1 MENAAVAHRETSKG
15 ALSFASE
22 CETSAGVLLAVRVR
36 ISRIDHPKQGDV
48 IVIEFDAD
56 EAAGVSMPFNI
67 RFAGGYLAY
76 GKLHLKREAGTE
88 SAVAVLRAEVT
99 QGAED
104 AAGKTSHVELARFAV
119 NRPQPSPEPEP
130 GSGPEPE
137 PKPPRPTP
145 EPIRPHALDSALFP
159 YLYIRQWPLI
169 SAAQKQLRFLT
180 YVVPQNVPAQ
190 SFYAQFSACSNR
202 IEMDSLAL
210 GFIHGVTPYENQF
223 VTQADLCTGTYAQLS
238 RLKETVLT
246 SDYDPYTVST
256 WISANMASGGSL
268 PPAYGA
274 DVERLWESYFA
285 LVVAPWS
292 EPGLLP
298 HLCGSLVMSH
308 LLDYVY
314 APPPGTPP
322 LTSAAL
328 HALMQASITLPE
340 GFFAPP
346 PINDPPVQAS
356 PSAKDLPQSVGGWIE
371 PCSIGDLQM
380 VRQRLLR
387 YVPGEIAAIEN
398 LMRGERKDISRRR
411 TRRQLD
417 VSLAQTLDEQVS
429 DDSAVDTRD
438 DLHAETIRTIAEKT
452 TNKTYTNLTTSY
464 GPPTLAIVNGGP
476 VTTTVQQGP
485 NSDDETR
492 FAREVLNKT
501 VNRISRSVGNLRGS
515 SVMHETAE
523 TITSTIDNSAG
534 AGSRIYV
541 LRWVNKVYEARVV
554 NYGRRLMVE
563 FVLSA
568 PAAAYFREVTP
579 GERVAFGPPRSL
591 EEQGIDSFKRITP
604 ENYARLAAEYRSTA
618 ISPPPEA
625 RRDVS
630 ALLGE
635 GESTLVA
642 VPPGYQPQI
651 ATARALAAPGVTWP
665 LVMVGIKTLES
676 PYTPVVIPFGSGHS
690 LVIAVG
696 TAQTV
701 ASPQAEKPVVPVP
714 VPVPVPDPAPALTPI
729 PTPTPAP
736 TPAPAPAPVRVNVIV
751 KCVPTTSAMDEW
763 RIKTY
768 NALLEARQALCAR
781 GDGLDLP
788 AARERSALAARRVER
803 RALRRGC
810 LDVLQ
815 RRCAELTGDLDPS
828 APTFAGGTLAG
839 PGRVQFIDDLFEW
852 DEMNIQ
858 FYRQEDGAHYPL
870 AVDDDGEALSPLAAF
885 QAADL
890 ARVLV
895 PARPRKALS
904 VLYLL
909 SSGQL
914 WQAGDDSVPVE
925 AHDVATVNAL
935 KSSETAHDGAQC
947 VGQPWEILV
956 PTAMQVIDGVSLEG
970 IL

>member
-1 MENAAVAHRETSKG
+1 MGNAAAAHWETPEG

-22 CETSAGVLLAVRVR
+22 YESSAGVLFAVRVR

-48 IVIEFDAD
+48 IVIAFDAD
-56 EAAGVSMPFNI
+56 EAAGAWMPFNI

-76 GKLHLKREAGTE
+76 GKLHLKREAGAE
-88 SAVAVLRAEVT
+88 GEVAVLRVEVT
-99 QGAED
+99 QGAEN
-104 AAGKTSHVELARFAV
+104 AEGKTSHGELARFAV
-119 NRPQPSPEPEP
+119 HRPQPSPGPEP
-130 GSGPEPE
+130 GPGPR
-137 PKPPRPTP
+137 PKPPKPTP

-159 YLYIRQWPLI
+159 YVYIRQWPLI

-180 YVVPQNVPAQ
+180 YVVPPNLPAQ
-190 SFYAQFSACSNR
+190 SFYAQLSACSNR
-202 IEMDSLAL
+202 IDMDNLAQS
-210 GFIHGVTPYENQF
+210 FIHGVTPYENQL

-238 RLKETVLT
+238 RLKETVLA
-246 SDYDPYTVST
+246 SDYDPCTVST

-268 PPAYGA
+268 PPAYGT
-274 DVERLWESYFA
+274 DVERLWDSYFA
-285 LVVAPWS
+285 LVVAPWN
-292 EPGLLP
+292 EPGLLA
-298 HLCGSLVMSH
+298 HLCASLVMSH

-314 APPPGTPP
+314 APPPGMPP
-322 LTSAAL
+322 LTSSAL
-328 HALMQASITLPE
+328 YALMQASITLPE

-346 PINDPPVQAS
+346 PINNPSVQAS
-356 PSAKDLPQSVGGWIE
+356 PSTKDLSPSVGGWIE

-387 YVPGEIAAIEN
+387 HVPGEIAAIEN

-417 VSLAQTLDEQVS
+417 VSLSQTLDAQVLDES
-429 DDSAVDTRD
+429 SVDSRD

-501 VNRISRSVGNLRGS
+501 VNRINRSVGNLRSS

-534 AGSRIYV
+534 ASSRIYV

-563 FVLSA
+563 FVLTA

-579 GERVAFGPPRSL
+579 VERVAFGPPRTL

-604 ENYARLAAEYRSTA
+604 ENYALLAAEYRSTA

-625 RRDVS
+625 RRDIS

-635 GESTLVA
+635 GESTLLA

-676 PYTPVVIPFGSGHS
+676 PYMPVVIPFGAGNS

-701 ASPQAEKPVVPVP
+701 ASPQAEKPVVSVP
-714 VPVPVPDPAPALTPI
+714 APEPVPDPAPA
-729 PTPTPAP
+729 PTPTPTP
-736 TPAPAPAPVRVNVIV
+736 TPVRVNVIV
-751 KCVPTTSAMDEW
+751 KCVPTKSAMDEW

-768 NALLEARQALCAR
+768 NALLDARQALCAR

-788 AARERSALAARRVER
+788 ATRERSALAARQVER

-828 APTFAGGTLAG
+828 VPTFAGGTLAG
-839 PGRVQFIDDLFEW
+839 PGRVQFIDDMFEW

-858 FYRQEDGAHYPL
+858 FYRHEDGAHYPL
-870 AVDDDGEALSPLAAF
+870 AVDDDGAALSPLAAF

-895 PARPRKALS
+895 PARPRTALA

-914 WQAGDDSVPVE
+914 WQAGDDNVPVE

-935 KSSETAHDGAQC
+935 KSDEALRDGAQC
-947 VGQPWEILV
+947 IGQPWEILV

>member
-1 MENAAVAHRETSKG
+1 MENAAVAHWETPDG

-22 CETSAGVLLAVRVR
+22 CESSAGVLFAVRVR
-36 ISRIDHPKQGDV
+36 ISRIDHPKQADV
-48 IVIEFDAD
+48 VVIAFDAD
-56 EAAGVSMPFNI
+56 EATGVSKPFNI

-76 GKLHLKREAGTE
+76 GKLHLKRETGAEGD
-88 SAVAVLRAEVT
+88 VAALRVEVT

-104 AAGKTSHVELARFAV
+104 AERKTSHGELARFSV
-119 NRPQPSPEPEP
+119 HNPQPSPGPEP
-130 GSGPEPE
+130 GPEPGPGPEPA
-137 PKPPRPTP
+137 PKPPKPTP
-145 EPIRPHALDSALFP
+145 EPIRPHAVDSALFP
-159 YLYIRQWPLI
+159 YVYIRQWPCI

-180 YVVPQNVPAQ
+180 YVVPQDLPTQ
-190 SFYAQFSACSNR
+190 SFYAQLSACSNR
-202 IEMDSLAL
+202 IDMDKLASS
-210 GFIHGVTPYENQF
+210 FIHGITPYENQF
-223 VTQADLCTGTYAQLS
+223 VTQADLCTGTYATLS
-238 RLKETVLT
+238 HLKETVLA
-246 SDYDPYTVST
+246 SDYDPYAVST

-274 DVERLWESYFA
+274 DVERLWDSYFA
-285 LVVAPWS
+285 LVVAPWN

-298 HLCGSLVMSH
+298 HLCALLVMSH

-328 HALMQASITLPE
+328 HALMQASITLPK

-346 PINDPPVQAS
+346 PISEPSVQVS
-356 PSAKDLPQSVGGWIE
+356 PSAKDLSPSAGGWIE

-387 YVPGEIAAIEN
+387 HVPGEIAAIEN

-411 TRRQLD
+411 TRRELD
-417 VSLAQTLDEQVS
+417 VSLSQTLDAQVL

-438 DLHAETIRTIAEKT
+438 DLHAETIRTIADKT

-515 SVMHETAE
+515 SVMQEMAE

-534 AGSRIYV
+534 ASSRIYV

-563 FVLSA
+563 FVLTA

-604 ENYARLAAEYRSTA
+604 ENYALLAAEYRSTA

-625 RRDVS
+625 RRDIS

-676 PYTPVVIPFGSGHS
+676 PYTPVVIPFGSGNS

-701 ASPQAEKPVVPVP
+701 ASPQAEKPVVPVA
-714 VPVPVPDPAPALTPI
+714 VPVPVSDPAPA
-729 PTPTPAP
+729 PT
-736 TPAPAPAPVRVNVIV
+736 PVRVNVIV

-768 NALLEARQALCAR
+768 NALLDARQALCAR
-781 GDGLDLP
+781 GAGLDLQ
-788 AARERSALAARRVER
+788 ATRERSALAARRVER

-815 RRCAELTGDLDPS
+815 RRCAALTGDLDPS
-828 APTFAGGTLAG
+828 VPTFAGGTLAG
-839 PGRVQFIDDLFEW
+839 PGRVQFIDDMFEW

-870 AVDDDGEALSPLAAF
+870 AVDDDDAALSPLAAF
-885 QAADL
+885 QTADL

-895 PARPRKALS
+895 PARQRKALA

-909 SSGQL
+909 SCGQL

-925 AHDVATVNAL
+925 VNDVATVNAL
-935 KSSETAHDGAQC
+935 KSDEAVHKGAQC

-956 PTAMQVIDGVSLEG
+956 PTAMQLIDGVSLEG

>member
-1 MENAAVAHRETSKG
+1 MDNAALAHWETPEG

-22 CETSAGVLLAVRVR
+22 GESSAGVLVAVRVR
-36 ISRIDHPKQGDV
+36 ISRTDHPKQADV
-48 IVIEFDAD
+48 VVITFDAD
-56 EAAGVSMPFNI
+56 AAAGVSMPFNI

-76 GKLHLKREAGTE
+76 GTLHLKREAG
-88 SAVAVLRAEVT
+88 AKGDVAVLQVDVT

-104 AAGKTSHVELARFAV
+104 AQSQTCHGELARFAV
-119 NRPQPSPEPEP
+119 NGPQPSPAPEP
-130 GSGPEPE
+130 GPTPGPTPG
-137 PKPPRPTP
+137 PKPPQPTP
-145 EPIRPHALDSALFP
+145 EPIKPPVADSALFP
-159 YLYIRQWPLI
+159 YLYIRQWPFI

-180 YVVPQNVPAQ
+180 YVAPQNPPAQ
-190 SFYAQFSACSNR
+190 SFYAAFSACANR
-202 IEMDSLAL
+202 IAMDNLAL
-210 GFIHGVTPYENQF
+210 SFMHGVTPYENQF
-223 VTQADLCTGTYAQLS
+223 VTQADLCTGTYAQLA
-238 RLKETVLT
+238 RLKETVLA

-256 WISANMASGGSL
+256 WISTNLAPGGSL

-274 DVERLWESYFA
+274 DIERLWDSYFA
-285 LVVAPWS
+285 SVVAPWS
-292 EPGLLP
+292 DPGLLP
-298 HLCGSLVMSH
+298 HLCASLVMSH

-346 PINDPPVQAS
+346 PISDPAVPAA
-356 PSAKDLPQSVGGWIE
+356 PAAKDLAPGVGGWIE
-371 PCSIGDLQM
+371 PCSIGDLHM

-387 YVPGEIAAIEN
+387 HVPGDIASIEN

-411 TRRQLD
+411 TRRQLE
-417 VSLAQTLDEQVS
+417 VSLAQTLDAQAL
-429 DDSAVDTRD
+429 DDSAVDSRD

-501 VNRISRSVGNLRGS
+501 VNRISRSVGTLRSS

-523 TITSTIDNSAG
+523 TITSNIDNSAG
-534 AGSRIYV
+534 ASSHIYV

-563 FVLSA
+563 FVLTA

-579 GERVAFGPPRSL
+579 AERVAFGPPRSL
-591 EEQGIDSFKRITP
+591 EEQGVDSFKRITP
-604 ENYARLAAEYRSTA
+604 ENYALLAAEYRSTA
-618 ISPPPEA
+618 IGPPPEP

-676 PYTPVVIPFGSGHS
+676 PYTPVVIPFGAGNN

-701 ASPQAEKPVVPVP
+701 ASPQAEKPVVPT
-714 VPVPVPDPAPALTPI
+714 PAPA
-729 PTPTPAP
+729 PAPAPAPVADP
-736 TPAPAPAPVRVNVIV
+736 TPAPAPPPASTPVRVNVIV

-768 NALLEARQALCAR
+768 NALLDARQALCAR

-788 AARERSALAARRVER
+788 GARERSALAARRVER

-815 RRCAELTGDLDPS
+815 RRCAALTGDLDPS
-828 APTFAGGTLAG
+828 VPTFAGGTLAG

-870 AVDDDGEALSPLAAF
+870 AIDDDGAALSPLAAF

-895 PARPRKALS
+895 PARPRTALA

-909 SSGQL
+909 ASGQL
-914 WQAGDDSVPVE
+914 WQAGADSVPVE

-935 KSSETAHDGAQC
+935 KSDEAVHDNAQC

-956 PTAMQVIDGVSLEG
+956 PTALQVIDGVSLEG